1 MYTKILVALD
11 GSPLAEKGL
20 ESAMATAKQ
29 NPGSKLVLITIL
41 EASALKDGMFYEGI
55 AYEQLQSQ
63 LKQALE
69 EVARKYMDNLVAKY
83 TSEGVDMHVEV
94 GCGGAAEEIV
104 KYTENNQIDL
114 IVLTTRGRSGLKKFF
129 LGSVAAKVISTSP
142 VPVLVLPPDKR

>member
-1 MYTKILVALD
+1 MYTKILVGLD

-20 ESAMATAKQ
+20 ENALTTAKQ
-29 NPGSKLVLITIL
+29 NPGSKLVLLTIL
-41 EASALKDGMFYEGI
+41 EASALKDVSFSESI
-55 AYEQLQSQ
+55 AFEQLQLQ

-83 TSEGVDMHVEV
+83 KSEGVDMQVEI
-94 GCGGAAEEIV
+94 GCGVAAEEIV
-104 KYTENNQIDL
+104 KYAENNQIDL